1 MAYKIDPAS
10 RPLVT
15 IIERTEGGEE
25 LITSSLS
32 SIERLDGEFEHRA
45 VVLAR
50 QLNEMDLLGH
60 GVTLCYQP
68 EKASSRMRE
77 RFFHGFCVQVRQI
90 GMLDSR
96 DYIQYELIVAPWTWF
111 LARRRNCKVFQQQK
125 ASEIITA
132 LCREH
137 GFHTLLDVKASGDQR
152 REYCLQFNETDWAFV
167 CRLINEEGWFYFFQQ
182 SEGKHQLVIGSNNRL
197 FTDCGETGVEY
208 FVGSSKLERAI
219 IEWNHHYSMQSS
231 SVVTADYNYELMQ
244 VMLTD
249 EAKSSQSVSRRKQLQ
264 QYFYPGRFQEK
275 ASGKRIATQ
284 SLEGLDNQ
292 VSEVSG
298 QSALY
303 RFAAGTLF
311 KLEHHPDTKEVQQY
325 LLREVKHTLITRE
338 DGHSLEYRNQFSCIP
353 ASIPWRAR
361 SKIPKPVMFGVQ
373 SATVTG
379 PSNEEVYPDQYHRIK
394 IQFHWDREGKN
405 DQNSSCWVRVAQA
418 ISGDGFGCQFTPR
431 VGDEVLVCFLDND
444 PDQPLIVGSVYNGKH
459 QQPYTN
465 SADQGVKL
473 KSFPNAGSDNYS
485 ELRFTCKKDEELLYM
500 QAEKDMSMLVKN
512 DADRTVK
519 GNNKTLIEKN
529 ADRTVKENDSHKVE
543 GEQSTE
549 VSKNISTKTDAS
561 YQLKTAKH
569 FEQNTDGNFNL
580 NVKGKTATD
589 STGNLS
595 LNTNGSMDA
604 KAANSLSMDATS
616 ITGKGKTSIELSV
629 GASKVSLSNS
639 SVEISC
645 GPSSIKLSPSGV
657 DISGVQVK
665 AEGQVMAQVKG
676 GVSAALEGTVN
687 TEVKGTMVTINGNAM
702 TSVKA
707 GALVE
712 LSGAIAKIN

>member
-1 MAYKIDPAS
+1 MAYNIDPAS
-10 RPLVT
+10 RPLIT
-15 IIERTEGGEE
+15 TTEDGEE

-32 SIERLDGEFEHRA
+32 SVERLDGLFEHRA
-45 VVLAR
+45 VILAR
-50 QLNEMDLLGH
+50 KLKEMDLLGQ
-60 GVTLCYQP
+60 GATFCYQP

-77 RFFHGFCVQVRQI
+77 RYFHGFCIQVRQI
-90 GMLDSR
+90 GLLDSR
-96 DYIQYELIVAPWTWF
+96 DYIQYELVAAPWAWF
-111 LARRRNCKVFQQQK
+111 LTRRSNCRVFQQQK

-137 GFHTLLDVKASGDQR
+137 GFHTQLELKASGDQR
-152 REYCLQFNETDWAFV
+152 REYCLQFNETDWAFI

-182 SEGKHQLVIGSNNRL
+182 SENKHQLVIGNNNRL
-197 FTDCGETGVEY
+197 FADCGETEVEY

-219 IEWNHHYSMQSS
+219 IEWTHNYAMQSG
-231 SVVTADYNYELMQ
+231 SVITADYNYELVQ
-244 VMLTD
+244 AILTD
-249 EAKSSQSVSRRKQLQ
+249 EAKSSQSLSRRKQLQ
-264 QYFYPGRFQEK
+264 QYFYPGHFQEK
-275 ASGKRIATQ
+275 NSGKQIASQ
-284 SLEGLDNQ
+284 NIEGLDNQ
-292 VSEVSG
+292 ISEVSG

-311 KLEHHPDTKEVQQY
+311 KLEHHPDSKEQQQY
-325 LLREVKHTLITRE
+325 LLREVKHTLVTRE
-338 DGHSLEYRNQFSCIP
+338 DGRSLEYRNQFYCIP
-353 ASIPWRAR
+353 ASVPWRVR
-361 SKIPKPVMFGVQ
+361 EVISKPVMAGVQ
-373 SATVTG
+373 SAVVTG
-379 PSNEEVYPDQYHRIK
+379 PDNEEMYLDEYHRIK

-418 ISGDGFGCQFTPR
+418 VSGDGFGCQFTPR

-459 QQPYTN
+459 QQPYAN

-473 KSFPNAGSDNYS
+473 KSFPKAGSDNFN
-485 ELRFTCKKDEELLYM
+485 ELRFTCKKDEELVYL
-500 QAEKDMSMLVKN
+500 QAEKDMSVLVKN
-512 DADRTVK
+512 DADRTVQ

-529 ADRTVKENDSHKVE
+529 SDRTVKENDSHKIE

-549 VSKNISTKTDAS
+549 VSKDISTKTDAS
-561 YQLKTAKH
+561 YQLKTSKD

-580 NVKGKTATD
+580 KVKGKTATD
-589 STGNLS
+589 SAGDLS
-595 LNTNGSMDA
+595 LNTNGNMDA
-604 KAANSLSMDATS
+604 KATNSLSMDATS
-616 ITGKGKTSIELSV
+616 ISGKGKTGIELSV
-629 GASKVSLSNS
+629 GASKISLSNS
-639 SVEISC
+639 SIEISC
-645 GPSSIKLSPSGV
+645 GPSSIKLSASGV
-657 DISGVQVK
+657 EISGMQVK

-676 GVSAALEGTVN
+676 GVSASLESTVN